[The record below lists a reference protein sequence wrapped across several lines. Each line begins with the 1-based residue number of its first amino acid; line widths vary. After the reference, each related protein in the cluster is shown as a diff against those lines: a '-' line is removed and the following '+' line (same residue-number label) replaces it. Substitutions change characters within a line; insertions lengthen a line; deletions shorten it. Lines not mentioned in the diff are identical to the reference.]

1 MKIWRVIYGK
11 VFDVW
16 NFGEDRFRAK
26 VSEVLDF
33 LHEVNGDKFKQSDD
47 EITKR
52 LDCIVSVSDFVV
64 TKVELIF
71 SEQQKQQNLSV

>member
-1 MKIWRVIYGK
+1 MAFVTWPKAIVSTGSLQKIHSQKLIVQMPIIKGK
-11 VFDVW
+11 
-16 NFGEDRFRAK
+16 FRAK

-52 LDCIVSVSDFVV
+52 LDCIVSVSDSLV
-64 TKVELIF
+64 TKV
-71 SEQQKQQNLSV
+71 